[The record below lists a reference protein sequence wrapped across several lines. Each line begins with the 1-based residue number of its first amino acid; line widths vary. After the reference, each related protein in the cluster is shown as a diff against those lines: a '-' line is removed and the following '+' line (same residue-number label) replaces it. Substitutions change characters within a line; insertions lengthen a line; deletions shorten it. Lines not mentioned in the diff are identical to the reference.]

1 MLAQIT
7 ALIVLLATLPHG
19 MWLVCAM
26 GKLHADP
33 GSENTG
39 QAGR

>member
-7 ALIVLLATLPHG
+7 ALIVLLTTLPYG
-19 MWLVCAM
+19 MWLVCAV

-33 GSENTG
+33 GAENTG
-39 QAGR
+39 QGCR